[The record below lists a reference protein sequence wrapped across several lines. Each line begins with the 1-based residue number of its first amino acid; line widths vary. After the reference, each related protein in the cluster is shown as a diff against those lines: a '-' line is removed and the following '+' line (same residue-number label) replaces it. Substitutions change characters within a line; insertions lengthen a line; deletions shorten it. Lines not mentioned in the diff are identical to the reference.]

1 MAPTHGLGEGGYQ
14 RDWHRDIVLER
25 DHSGTAAGA
34 ALPHSAAGSN
44 ALRVRFGRFE
54 LDEANSRLLRD
65 GKAVALAPTP
75 FAVLCMLARQP
86 GTLLSK
92 QALLDEVWGHQF
104 VSDSVLKTVISE
116 LRTLL
121 DDDARQPRFIETV
134 SRRGYRFI
142 ATPIAVPATPAAQA
156 SAARISA
163 AQLPSFI
170 ARGEALLRLRRAWD
184 AACNGTR
191 SVVWVAGEPGI
202 GKTMLIEHFVASL
215 GEIACARGQCV
226 EHYGTGEA
234 YLPVLDA
241 LGRLCRGNDEVPAL
255 LRAVAPTWLLQLP
268 WLSSAEERDRLRREL
283 AGVSPYRM
291 LREMGELID
300 RFTEARPLL
309 LVTEDL
315 HWSDRST
322 IQLIDYIARRR
333 ASAGLMWLSTF
344 RTAEVVALDHPL
356 NSVRQEL
363 RLHGLCEE
371 IALDPFTEAEVAD
384 YVAEHSP
391 ALARDEA
398 FVRALHERTDGV
410 PLFVASVLPEVIARA
425 AARDDL
431 DADATAQFAGLAV
444 PENLTGI
451 IDHYIASLGPEER
464 VLLSAAAVC
473 GVEFRVTTVSYVLE
487 RSGASVGQACEE
499 LARKGLWLK
508 AARGGDGHDVS
519 EPSYTFSHALFRQVL
534 YERAAPAARA
544 QLHREVGAALE
555 RERAAG
561 LPVAA
566 VELAM
571 HFERGREP
579 RTALRYY
586 AEATEAAL
594 LHFSA
599 AQGMSLTERG
609 LLLLDQ
615 APAGTERD
623 AREISLATLRG
634 VSAFQLLGVGAEAKS
649 AFQRAYS
656 LLGEL
661 RQHPI
666 RALLLHGFGFMLCLR
681 GEYAEA
687 LAVAQ
692 RAEMLSAETDDPVL
706 LLGACTVQ
714 GTVCMLQGRP
724 LAARA
729 WIERALPSLESLDP
743 AAEGTFVSDP
753 KATLLGMLSIQ
764 LLHLGLV
771 EQARACLQHAH
782 ARARQVGQPMAR
794 LVVLWYDAMFEVR
807 LGSPQRVAAI
817 ADDMHAL
824 VDQFALAQGRTA
836 SQWFRAWADAR
847 MDDPLEGYRRIREG
861 YEKNSRLGML
871 AGGSETLGYAAEAFV
886 LAGDWDAA
894 DAQLREALQFAAA
907 HDERVYLPQLLMT
920 ESAIARGRGEVQV
933 ADASIRR
940 AIGEAREQD
949 APWLELLARVDLC
962 EHAGATAEDR
972 DALAALVDR
981 LAEARE
987 TAAVKRAR
995 ALLEAR
1001 SPRPMVA

>member
-1 MAPTHGLGEGGYQ
+1 VDP
-14 RDWHRDIVLER
+14 
-25 DHSGTAAGA
+25 DHSGMASGA
-34 ALPHSAAGSN
+34 AVAHSAPRSN

-54 LDEANSRLLRD
+54 LDEVNSRLLRD

-75 FAVLCMLARQP
+75 FAVLCTLARQP

-92 QALLDEVWGHQF
+92 NALLDEVWGHQF

-142 ATPIAVPATPAAQA
+142 ATPTAVPATPAAHA
-156 SAARISA
+156 GAARIPA
-163 AQLPSFI
+163 PQLPSFI
-170 ARGEALLRLRRAWD
+170 ARGEALSRLHRGWG

-215 GEIACARGQCV
+215 GEISCARGQCV
-226 EHYGTGEA
+226 EHYGTGEP
-234 YLPVLDA
+234 YLPVLEA
-241 LGRLCRGNDEVPAL
+241 LGRLCRANEEVPAL

-268 WLSSAEERDRLRREL
+268 WLSSAEERDGLRREL

-300 RFTEARPLL
+300 RFTETRPLL

-322 IQLIDYIARRR
+322 IQLIDYVARRR
-333 ASAGLMWLSTF
+333 GSARLMWLATF

-356 NSVRQEL
+356 NPVRQEL

-384 YVAEHSP
+384 YVAERSP
-391 ALARDEA
+391 ALAGDEA

-410 PLFVASVLPEVIARA
+410 PLFVASVLTEVIARA

-431 DADATAQFAGLAV
+431 DAGAAAQFAGLAV

-451 IDHYIASLGPEER
+451 IDHYIASLGAEER
-464 VLLSAAAVC
+464 ALLSAAAVC
-473 GVEFRVTTVSYVLE
+473 GVEFRVATVSHALE
-487 RSGASVGQACEE
+487 RSGASVGEACEE
-499 LARKGLWLK
+499 LAREGLWLK
-508 AARGGDGHDVS
+508 AARGSDERDVS
-519 EPSYTFSHALFRQVL
+519 EPSYAFSHALFRQVL

-561 LPVAA
+561 LPIAA

-579 RTALRYY
+579 MTALRYY
-586 AEATEAAL
+586 AEAAEAAL

-609 LLLLDQ
+609 LILLDP

-623 AREISLATLRG
+623 ALEISLATLRG
-634 VSAFQLLGVGAEAKS
+634 VSAFQLLGVGSETKS
-649 AFQRAYS
+649 ALLRAHA
-656 LLGEL
+656 LL
-661 RQHPI
+661 RDVPQHPL
-666 RALLLHGFGFMLCLR
+666 RGLLTHGCAFVLCLR
-681 GEYAEA
+681 AEYPQA
-687 LAVAQ
+687 LAVVEQ
-692 RAEMLSAETDDPVL
+692 GLSSATDDPVL

-714 GTVCMLQGRP
+714 GQVHMMQGRP

-729 WIERALPSLESLDP
+729 WLERGLPALDLLD
-743 AAEGTFVSDP
+743 AAGGETFVADP
-753 KATLLGMLSIQ
+753 KAMLLGLLSMQ
-764 LLHLGLV
+764 LLHLGFV
-771 EQARACLQHAH
+771 QQARARMQQAY
-782 ARARQVGQPMAR
+782 ARAEQLRQPVAGMIAI
-794 LVVLWYDAMFEVR
+794 WFDALLEVR
-807 LGSPQRVAAI
+807 LGNAERVAAL
-817 ADDMHAL
+817 ADEMRAL
-824 VDQFALAQGRTA
+824 VDRFAIAQGQTA
-836 SQWFRAWADAR
+836 WQWFRGWADAR
-847 MDDPLEGYRRIREG
+847 MGQPREGHRRIREAH
-861 YEKNSRLGML
+861 EKNVGLGML
-871 AGGSETLGYAAEAFV
+871 AGGSENLGYAAEAFV

-907 HDERVYLPQLLMT
+907 HDERVYLPQLLMI
-920 ESAIARGRGEVQV
+920 ESAIARARGELQV

-940 AIGEAREQD
+940 AIGEAREQE
-949 APWLELLARVDLC
+949 APWLELLAQVDLC
-962 EHAGATAEDR
+962 EHGGATAEDR
-972 DALAALVDR
+972 DALAALVDP
-981 LAEARE
+981 LAEASE

-995 ALLEAR
+995 ALLEGTN
-1001 SPRPMVA
+1001 PRPMVA

>member
-1 MAPTHGLGEGGYQ
+1 M
-14 RDWHRDIVLER
+14 
-25 DHSGTAAGA
+25 
-34 ALPHSAAGSN
+34 PHSAARSN

-65 GKAVALAPTP
+65 GKAVAVAPTP
-75 FAVLCMLARQP
+75 FAVLCTLARQP

-92 QALLDEVWGHQF
+92 NALLDKVWGHQF

-156 SAARISA
+156 SAARIPA
-163 AQLPSFI
+163 PELPSFI
-170 ARGEALLRLRRAWD
+170 ARGEALSRLHRAWD

-191 SVVWVAGEPGI
+191 AVVWVAGEPGI

-226 EHYGTGEA
+226 EHYGTGEP
-234 YLPVLDA
+234 YLPVLEA
-241 LGRLCRGNDEVPAL
+241 LGRLCRANDEVPAL

-268 WLSSAEERDRLRREL
+268 WLSSAEERDGLRREL

-300 RFTEARPLL
+300 RFTDGRPLL

-333 ASAGLMWLSTF
+333 GSAGLMWLSTF

-356 NSVRQEL
+356 NPVRQEL
-363 RLHGLCEE
+363 RLHRLCEE

-384 YVAEHSP
+384 YVAERSP
-391 ALARDEA
+391 ALAGDEA

-410 PLFVASVLPEVIARA
+410 PLFVASVLAEVIARA

-431 DADATAQFAGLAV
+431 DAGAAAQFAGLAV
-444 PENLTGI
+444 PENLSGI
-451 IDHYIASLGPEER
+451 IDHYIASLEAEER
-464 VLLSAAAVC
+464 ALLSAAAVC
-473 GVEFRVTTVSYVLE
+473 GVEFRATTVSHVLE

-499 LARKGLWLK
+499 LAREGLWLK
-508 AARGGDGHDVS
+508 AARSGDGSDVS
-519 EPSYTFSHALFRQVL
+519 EPSYAFSHALFRQVL
-534 YERAAPAARA
+534 YERAAPAART
-544 QLHREVGAALE
+544 QLHRQVGAALE

-579 RTALRYY
+579 MTALRYCT
-586 AEATEAAL
+586 EATETAL

-599 AQGMSLTERG
+599 AQAMSLTERG
-609 LLLLDQ
+609 LIMLDR
-615 APAGTERD
+615 APAGAERD
-623 AREISLATLRG
+623 ALEISLATLRG
-634 VSAFQLLGVGAEAKS
+634 VSAFQLLGVGSETKS
-649 AFQRAYS
+649 ALLRAYA
-656 LLGEL
+656 LL
-661 RQHPI
+661 RNVPQHPLRGLLTHG
-666 RALLLHGFGFMLCLR
+666 RAFVLCLR
-681 GEYAEA
+681 AEYPEA
-687 LAVAQ
+687 LAVGEQA
-692 RAEMLSAETDDPVL
+692 LSSATDDPVL

-714 GTVCMLQGRP
+714 GQVHMLQGRP

-729 WIERALPSLESLDP
+729 WLERGLPALDSLD
-743 AAEGTFVSDP
+743 AAAGETFVADP
-753 KATLLGMLSIQ
+753 KAMLLGLLSLQ
-764 LLHLGLV
+764 LLHLGFV
-771 EQARACLQHAH
+771 QQARARMQQAY
-782 ARARQVGQPMAR
+782 ARAEQLRQPVAGMIAI
-794 LVVLWYDAMFEVR
+794 WFDALLEVR
-807 LGSPQRVAAI
+807 LGNAERVAAL
-817 ADDMHAL
+817 ADEMQAL
-824 VDQFALAQGRTA
+824 VDRFAIAQGRTA
-836 SQWFRAWADAR
+836 WQWFRGWADAR
-847 MDDPLEGYRRIREG
+847 MGQPREGHRRIREAH
-861 YEKNSRLGML
+861 EKNVALGML
-871 AGGSETLGYAAEAFV
+871 AGGSENLGYAAEALV

-907 HDERVYLPQLLMT
+907 HDERVYLPQLLMI
-920 ESAIARGRGEVQV
+920 ESAIARARGEVQV

-940 AIGEAREQD
+940 GIGEAREQE

-962 EHAGATAEDR
+962 EHGGATAEDR
-972 DALAALVDR
+972 DALAALVGR

-987 TAAVKRAR
+987 TAAVKKAR
-995 ALLEAR
+995 TLLEGTK
-1001 SPRPMVA
+1001 PRPMVA